1 MISLF
6 FIIFRMLKR
15 KAIMITKEKAL
26 NAIRE
31 AHPEFTDTYIMNF
44 LNRRMYET
52 LWEGNSWSEEDI
64 VDEFEEWYEYKNG
77 RGSI

>member
-1 MISLF
+1 MVPLF
-6 FIIFRMLKR
+6 LYIFSMLKR

-31 AHPEFTDTYIMNF
+31 AHPEFTNTYIMNF

-64 VDEFEEWYEYKNG
+64 VDEFEEWYEYENG

>member
-1 MISLF
+1 
-6 FIIFRMLKR
+6 
-15 KAIMITKEKAL
+15 MITKEKAL

>member
-1 MISLF
+1 
-6 FIIFRMLKR
+6 
-15 KAIMITKEKAL
+15 MITKEKAL
-26 NAIRE
+26 NVIRE

-52 LWEGNSWSEEDI
+52 LWEGNNWSEEDI